1 MHYQDESNYHLNLNN
16 KMIIIQMITLN
27 VLHRI
32 RRRRRRIEWQSH
44 ICSRKFRIVNIHVYH
59 IQFHVQCSRNLAQP
73 ECCHEGIIFDK
84 SQSQYAREWMPWC
97 FIALERIGFEFK
109 LRFQVLLVIMP
120 TRERRRIC
128 TCASCAFSEHHNAN
142 ACCIMKFSI
151 RHRHQIAKLLS
162 WNKQMEMFP

>member
-27 VLHRI
+27 VLYRI
-32 RRRRRRIEWQSH
+32 RRRRRRIKWQSH

-73 ECCHEGIIFDK
+73 ECCHEGITFDK
-84 SQSQYAREWMPWC
+84 SQSQYAREWMAWC

-120 TRERRRIC
+120 TKEREKTNMHLCFLCFLGTPQCERLLYNEVFDK
-128 TCASCAFSEHHNAN
+128 TSASNSKALIE
-142 ACCIMKFSI
+142 K
-151 RHRHQIAKLLS
+151 
-162 WNKQMEMFP
+162 